1 LAEQDLV
8 KKKVENHKYIVTHNI
23 KNLGRQIIKG
33 EAMPVETTN
42 TADTANTPQER
53 SYQRIFSLV
62 GFLTG
67 IARSAGLFL
76 FGIFL
81 GLGIVLRDPPPDKKS
96 LAIIEKLNSENE
108 SLKLSIKRQE
118 EDAKVPVFSTIKDG
132 VVIGR

>member
-1 LAEQDLV
+1 M

-33 EAMPVETTN
+33 ETMPVETTNTTN

-108 SLKLSIKRQE
+108 SLKLSIKKQE